1 MIALLSD
8 HGAPN
13 KSLQN
18 AFSML
23 PAYLTLKLL
32 ASEDLTAGLGPGKE
46 LKSASYIYQ
55 Q

>member
-1 MIALLSD
+1 MVALLSD
-8 HGAPN
+8 HGAP
-13 KSLQN
+13 KKELAECVQHVTCLSD
-18 AFSML
+18 S
-23 PAYLTLKLL
+23 K

>member
-1 MIALLSD
+1 MVALLSD

-13 KSLQN
+13 KSLRN
-18 AFSML
+18 AFSL

-46 LKSASYIYQ
+46 LKSASYVYQ